1 MNRATIISCAV
12 VAAILFSLCWAV
24 DHYRSNALAY
34 KEQRDAAKTKLSQ
47 ATATINYMQTRQ
59 RDVAALD
66 TKYTQEL
73 ADAKQT
79 IEQLQ
84 HDVAAGDKRLHLN
97 ATCKPVRTAA
107 SAPGVD
113 DATGPGLTDS
123 AERDY
128 FRLRERIE
136 TSNKQITGLQ
146 EYIRQQCANQAA
158 SIKALLNH

>member
-1 MNRATIISCAV
+1 MTNGYRVLFFVFVVCLAVGLIWSANHYHGTYLAEQKRADDAE
-12 VAAILFSLCWAV
+12 L
-24 DHYRSNALAY
+24 LA
-34 KEQRDAAKTKLSQ
+34 KQRQ
-47 ATATINYMQTRQ
+47 QTINDMLSRQ

-66 TKYTQEL
+66 SKYTQEL

-84 HDVAAGDKRLHLN
+84 RDVAAGAKRLRLN
-97 ATCKPVRTAA
+97 ATCKPVRNST

-113 DATGPGLTDS
+113 DAASPGLTDA

-136 TSNKQITGLQ
+136 TSNKQIAGLQ
-146 EYIRQQCANQAA
+146 EYIRQQCL
-158 SIKALLNH
+158 K